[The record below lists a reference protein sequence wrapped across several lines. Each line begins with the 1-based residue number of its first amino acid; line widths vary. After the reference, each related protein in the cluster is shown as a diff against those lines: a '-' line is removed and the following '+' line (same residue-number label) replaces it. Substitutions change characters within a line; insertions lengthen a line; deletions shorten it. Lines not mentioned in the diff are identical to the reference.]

1 MVNRIPLFVL
11 AALVLL
17 IRPPTAA
24 AEPLID
30 PGPPA
35 GIAGESRQNGEEGIM
50 ERIGRGF
57 SMYRENYLLPLT
69 WGNRAA
75 GSGDAELKFQL
86 SFKQHLGRNF
96 YLAYTQKS
104 FWRILD
110 GADSR
115 PFRET
120 NYNPQVFYRF
130 ERRTALRR
138 VWGADVGFEHESN
151 GAREPGSR
159 SWNRLF
165 FAPFVEYG
173 GLRTELKLWHRI
185 SEEVKEDP
193 LDPTGDEN
201 PEIEDFYGYGELRV
215 SYETLRR
222 YRGSMMLR
230 YNFVTRKG
238 GLLLDFSAPT
248 GAENLYF
255 YAQLWNGY
263 GESLIDYNRSLTR
276 YGIGLQIRQ

>member
-1 MVNRIPLFVL
+1 MVSRIALFFLVVLLLIHTPL
-11 AALVLL
+11 AAAGTLNGPV
-17 IRPPTAA
+17 
-24 AEPLID
+24 
-30 PGPPA
+30 PPA
-35 GIAGESRQNGEEGIM
+35 GVAEQPPPDGEEGVM

-57 SMYRENYLLPLT
+57 SLYRENYLLPLT

-75 GSGDAELKFQL
+75 RSEDAELKFQL

-120 NYNPQVFYRF
+120 NYNPQAFYHL
-130 ERRTALRR
+130 ERRPEPRLA
-138 VWGADVGFEHESN
+138 WGADLGFEHESN

-165 FAPFVEYG
+165 VAPFIQYG
-173 GLRTELKLWHRI
+173 GLRTELKVWHRI
-185 SEEVKEDP
+185 SEKVKEDP

-201 PEIEDFYGYGELRV
+201 PDIEDFYGYGELRV
-215 SYETLRR
+215 AYETPRR
-222 YRGSMMLR
+222 YRSSLMLR
-230 YNFVTRKG
+230 YNFATRKG
-238 GLLLDFSAPT
+238 GVQLDFSIPT

-255 YAQLWNGY
+255 YGQLWTGY

-276 YGIGLQIRQ
+276 YGIGLLIRQ